1 MKILRLFLNIPF
13 VAANGIA
20 VVLWITSAYSD
31 HISPNNICQSL
42 FHALLDLPNRMA
54 ISTDES
60 IGGSAMLGTCQ
71 ALLSLPF
78 QQRDPPRE
86 HIESANL

>member
-1 MKILRLFLNIPF
+1 MDYFCLFRSYLSKYQF
-13 VAANGIA
+13 AVFLFGIGFPGA
-20 VVLWITSAYSD
+20 
-31 HISPNNICQSL
+31 NICQSL

-60 IGGSAMLGTCQ
+60 IGGSAMLVTCQ